1 MRIPLLAALAT
12 LLAAGCAANSP
23 TGPTVG
29 LRFRG
34 GPPTARVTIDDVA
47 LGPLEEIE
55 RRGVRVRAGVHRVS
69 VEADG
74 FFPFDRMVNADAA
87 VVVIPVEMQHLPD

>member
-1 MRIPLLAALAT
+1 M
-12 LLAAGCAANSP
+12 
-23 TGPTVG
+23 G

-34 GPPTARVTIDDVA
+34 GPPAARVTIDDIAV
-47 LGPLEEIE
+47 GPLEEIE

-74 FFPFDRMVNADAA
+74 FFPFDRIVNAEAA